1 MGDQD
6 TRSAPPV
13 AVALAVAIVAISFAA
28 PSFRKAAPTPPLVA
42 AGLRLAMAAVILAP
56 LLVRA
61 RARGTLT
68 QPLLRGAAVAG
79 AFYGLHFGA
88 WVWSLTLTSVAAS
101 VISAA
106 LAPFA
111 ASVTLV
117 TATPLLLA
125 LLAWITGRD
134 RPDRRLTAA
143 LALAAVGV
151 ALIGGA
157 DLEASPSAL
166 AGDALALLGSAAMG
180 GYLLVGRRLGPMD
193 VGAFQAIACAVGAIL
208 LLGVSAALGLPLR
221 AASPAAWGWL
231 ALATAVPQLVG
242 HTLLTWSLR
251 HTTPTVV
258 AMATVAEP
266 VGATALAWLWLGDAV
281 APLTAVGC
289 GLTLTAVLLALR
301 RRQSPPSGMP

>member
-1 MGDQD
+1 MATSAGTVGDQH
-6 TRSAPPV
+6 TRSGPPV
-13 AVALAVAIVAISFAA
+13 ALALAVAIVAISFAA
-28 PSFRKAAPTPPLVA
+28 PFFRKTAPTPPLVA
-42 AGLRLAMAAVILAP
+42 AGLRLAMAGVILAP
-56 LLVRA
+56 LLLRA
-61 RARGTLT
+61 RARGTLS
-68 QPLLRGAAVAG
+68 PELLRAAALAG

-88 WVWSLTLTSVAAS
+88 WVWSLTLTSV
-101 VISAA
+101 
-106 LAPFA
+106 A

-166 AGDALALLGSAAMG
+166 AGDALALVGSAAMG

-193 VGAFQAIACAVGAIL
+193 VGAFQAVACAVGAVL
-208 LLGVSAALGLPLR
+208 LLGTAAALGQPLR

-231 ALATAVPQLVG
+231 ALATAVPQLIG

-266 VGATALAWLWLGDAV
+266 VGATALAWLWLGDRV

-289 GLTLTAVLLALR
+289 GLTLAAVLLALR
-301 RRQSPPSGMP
+301 RRHPPPAGSP

>member
-1 MGDQD
+1 MATSAGTVGDQH
-6 TRSAPPV
+6 TRSDPPV
-13 AVALAVAIVAISFAA
+13 ALALAVAIVAISFAA
-28 PSFRKAAPTPPLVA
+28 PFFRKAAPTPPLVA

-61 RARGTLT
+61 RARGALS
-68 QPLLRGAAVAG
+68 PDLLRAAALAG

-88 WVWSLTLTSVAAS
+88 WVWSLTLTSV
-101 VISAA
+101 
-106 LAPFA
+106 A

-143 LALAAVGV
+143 LALAALGV

-157 DLEASPSAL
+157 DLEASPGAL

-193 VGAFQAIACAVGAIL
+193 VGAFQAVACAVGAIL
-208 LLGVSAALGLPLR
+208 LLGLSAALGLPLR
-221 AASPAAWGWL
+221 ATSPAAWGWL

-242 HTLLTWSLR
+242 HTLLTWCLR

-266 VGATALAWLWLGDAV
+266 VVATALAWLWLGDAV
-281 APLTAVGC
+281 APLTALGC
-289 GLTLTAVLLALR
+289 GLTLAAVLLALR
-301 RRQSPPSGMP
+301 RRQSPSAGMP

>member
-1 MGDQD
+1 MSTSAGRVGDQD

-88 WVWSLTLTSVAAS
+88 WVWSLTLTSV
-101 VISAA
+101 
-106 LAPFA
+106 A

>member
-1 MGDQD
+1 MGTSTGAVGDQD

-13 AVALAVAIVAISFAA
+13 ALALAVAIIAISFAA
-28 PSFRKAAPTPPLVA
+28 PFFRKAAPTPPLVA
-42 AGLRLAMAAVILAP
+42 AGLRLAMAAVILTP
-56 LLVRA
+56 LLARA

-68 QPLLRGAAVAG
+68 PALLRAAALAG

-101 VISAA
+101 V
-106 LAPFA
+106 
-111 ASVTLV
+111 TLV

-125 LLAWITGRD
+125 LWAWLTGRD

-157 DLEASPSAL
+157 DLEASPGAL

-193 VGAFQAIACAVGAIL
+193 VGAFQAIACGVGAL
-208 LLGVSAALGLPLR
+208 SLLGVSAALGLPLR

-281 APLTAVGC
+281 APLTALGC
-289 GLTLTAVLLALR
+289 ALTLAAVLLALR

>member
-88 WVWSLTLTSVAAS
+88 WVWSLTLTSV
-101 VISAA
+101 
-106 LAPFA
+106 A